1 MRKKIFQN
9 YLLVEAL
16 VLVLSCGLFLGVLF
30 QHYEKQAFSQ
40 LKTEANYIAHG
51 MELSGEDYLN
61 TLQSDARV
69 TWVDDTGTVL
79 YDSAADPGTMQNH
92 LDRQEIADALQE
104 GEGESTHFSET
115 LMERNLYYAMRLQDG
130 TVLRV
135 ACTLKSVAAMLL
147 VMMPPILAIA
157 AAVLVLCMLLS
168 FRLSRHIVDPINQI
182 DLDHPVVD
190 ETYGEL
196 APLVERLHEQNR
208 TIRRQMDELSQR
220 QREFS
225 ALTDNMSEGFLLV
238 DYKTNVL
245 SANHSALRMLG
256 GGEAVELANLRRDD
270 CLPQVLTTVEAA
282 LAGVRTETVQE
293 IDGISWQIIANP
305 VVSNGQVAGAAV
317 LLMDVTEREQREKLR
332 QEFSANVSHE
342 LKTPLTSITGF
353 AELMKEGMVTGEK
366 VKEFA
371 GDIYREARRLIDLVN
386 DIIRLSRLDENSKLF
401 EPEQVD
407 LYDLCDEII
416 ANLKS
421 VADRQNVTFRLS
433 GEHAVIS
440 GVWQILN
447 EMVYNLCDNAIKY
460 NRPGGSVEVSV
471 HREGGNV
478 RLRVSDTGIGIPY
491 ADQPRVFERFYR
503 VDKSHSKEV
512 GGTGLGLSIV
522 KHGAQYHNARLELE
536 SEPGKGTV
544 ITVTFPK
551 APPEQAHG

>member
-9 YLLVEAL
+9 YLLVEVL
-16 VLVLSCGLFLGVLF
+16 VLVLCCGLFLGVLF

-40 LKTEANYIAHG
+40 LRTEANYIAHG
-51 MELSGEDYLN
+51 MELSGESYLS

-69 TWVDDTGTVL
+69 TWVDSDGTVR
-79 YDSAADPGTMQNH
+79 YDSAADPVVMQNH
-92 LDRQEIADALQE
+92 LNRKEIAEALRN
-104 GEGESTHFSET
+104 GEGDGSHFSET
-115 LMERNLYYAMRLQDG
+115 LMERTLYYAVRLDDG

-135 ACTLKSVAAMLL
+135 SCTQKTVMAMLL
-147 VMMPPILAIA
+147 MMMPPLLGVA
-157 AAVLVLCMLLS
+157 AAVLLVCMLMA
-168 FRLSRHIVDPINQI
+168 FRLARHIVDPINRI
-182 DLDHPVVD
+182 DLDHPVIE

-196 APLVERLHEQNR
+196 EPLVKRIQEQNR

-256 GGEAVELANLRRDD
+256 DGKAEEITNLRRDN

-293 IDGISWQIIANP
+293 IEGISWQIIANP
-305 VVSNGQVAGAAV
+305 VVSSGQVAGVAV

-401 EPEQVD
+401 ETEQVD

-416 ANLKS
+416 ANLQN
-421 VADRQNVTFRLS
+421 VAERQNVTFTLS
-433 GEHAVIS
+433 GEHVTIN

-460 NRPGGSVEVSV
+460 NRPGGTVDVSV
-471 HREGGNV
+471 HRDGGSV
-478 RLRVSDTGIGIPY
+478 RLTVRDTGIGIPY

-536 SEPGKGTV
+536 SEPGKGTSISV
-544 ITVTFPK
+544 VF
-551 APPEQAHG
+551 

>member
-9 YLLVEAL
+9 YLLVEVL
-16 VLVLSCGLFLGVLF
+16 VLVLCCGLFLGVLF

-40 LKTEANYIAHG
+40 LRTEANYIAHG
-51 MELSGEDYLN
+51 MELSGESYLN
-61 TLQSDARV
+61 TLRSDARV
-69 TWVDDTGTVL
+69 TWVDADGTVR
-79 YDSAADPGTMQNH
+79 YDSAADPATMQNH
-92 LDRQEIADALQE
+92 LNRKEIAEALRN
-104 GEGESTHFSET
+104 GEGDGSHFSET
-115 LMERNLYYAMRLQDG
+115 LMERTLYYAVRLGDG

-135 ACTLKSVAAMLL
+135 SCTQKTVMAMLL
-147 VMMPPILAIA
+147 MMMPPLLGVA
-157 AAVLVLCMLLS
+157 AAVLLICMLMA
-168 FRLSRHIVDPINQI
+168 FRLARHIVDPINRI
-182 DLDHPVVD
+182 DLDHPVVE

-196 APLVERLHEQNR
+196 EPLVKRIQEQNR

-256 GGEAVELANLRRDD
+256 DGKAEEITNLRRDN

-293 IDGISWQIIANP
+293 IGGISWQVIANP
-305 VVSNGQVAGAAV
+305 VVSSGQVAGVAV

-401 EPEQVD
+401 ESEQVD

-416 ANLKS
+416 ANLQN
-421 VADRQNVTFRLS
+421 VAERQNVMFSLS
-433 GEHAVIS
+433 GEHVTIS

-460 NRPGGSVEVSV
+460 NRPGGTVDVSV
-471 HREGGNV
+471 RRDGGSV
-478 RLRVSDTGIGIPY
+478 RLTVRDTGVGIDP
-491 ADQPRVFERFYR
+491 ADLPRIFELGFTGENGRR
-503 VDKSHSKEV
+503 DKRAT
-512 GGTGLGLSIV
+512 GIGLGLSRRILQ
-522 KHGAQYHNARLELE
+522 KLGHGISAESAPGVGTTVRIALDQAPLEVE
-536 SEPGKGTV
+536 
-544 ITVTFPK
+544 
-551 APPEQAHG
+551 

>member
-9 YLLVEAL
+9 YLLVEVL
-16 VLVLSCGLFLGVLF
+16 VLVLCCGLFLGVLF

-40 LKTEANYIAHG
+40 LRTEANYIAHG
-51 MELSGEDYLN
+51 MELSGESYLN
-61 TLQSDARV
+61 TLRSDARV
-69 TWVDDTGTVL
+69 TWVDADGTVR
-79 YDSAADPGTMQNH
+79 YDSAADPAAMQNH
-92 LDRQEIADALQE
+92 LNRKEIAEALRN
-104 GEGESTHFSET
+104 GEGDGSHFSET
-115 LMERNLYYAMRLQDG
+115 LMERTLYYAVRLGVG

-135 ACTLKSVAAMLL
+135 SCTQKTVMAMLL
-147 VMMPPILAIA
+147 MMMPPLLGVA
-157 AAVLVLCMLLS
+157 AAVLLICMLMA
-168 FRLSRHIVDPINQI
+168 FRLARHIVDPINRI
-182 DLDHPVVD
+182 DLDHPVVE

-196 APLVERLHEQNR
+196 EPLVKRIQEQNR

-256 GGEAVELANLRRDD
+256 DGKAEEITNLRRDN

-293 IDGISWQIIANP
+293 IGGISWQVIANP
-305 VVSNGQVAGAAV
+305 VVSSGQVAGVAV

-401 EPEQVD
+401 ESEQVD

-416 ANLKS
+416 ANLQN
-421 VADRQNVTFRLS
+421 VAERQNVMFSLS
-433 GEHAVIS
+433 GEHVTIS

-460 NRPGGSVEVSV
+460 NRPGGTVDVSV
-471 HREGGNV
+471 RRDGGSV
-478 RLRVSDTGIGIPY
+478 RLTVRDTGIGIPY

-536 SEPGKGTV
+536 SEPGKGTSISIV
-544 ITVTFPK
+544 F
-551 APPEQAHG
+551 

>member
-1 MRKKIFQN
+1 MKKKIFQN
-9 YLLVEAL
+9 YLLVEVL
-16 VLVLSCGLFLGVLF
+16 VLVLCCGLFLGVLF

-40 LKTEANYIAHG
+40 LRTEANYIAHG
-51 MELSGEDYLN
+51 MELSGESYLN
-61 TLQSDARV
+61 TLRSDARV
-69 TWVDDTGTVL
+69 TWVDADGTVR
-79 YDSAADPGTMQNH
+79 YDSAADPATMQNH
-92 LDRQEIADALQE
+92 LNRKEIAEALRN
-104 GEGESTHFSET
+104 GEGDGSHFSET
-115 LMERNLYYAMRLQDG
+115 LMERTLYYAVRLGDG

-135 ACTLKSVAAMLL
+135 SCTQKTVMAMLL
-147 VMMPPILAIA
+147 MMMPPLLGVA
-157 AAVLVLCMLLS
+157 AAVLLICMLMA
-168 FRLSRHIVDPINQI
+168 FRLARHIVDPINRI
-182 DLDHPVVD
+182 DLDHPVVE

-196 APLVERLHEQNR
+196 EPLVKRIQEQNR

-256 GGEAVELANLRRDD
+256 DGKAEEITNLRRDN

-293 IDGISWQIIANP
+293 IGGISWQVIANP
-305 VVSNGQVAGAAV
+305 VVSSGQVAGVAV

-401 EPEQVD
+401 ESEQVD

-416 ANLKS
+416 ANLQN
-421 VADRQNVTFRLS
+421 VAERQNVMFSLS
-433 GEHAVIS
+433 GEHVTIS

-460 NRPGGSVEVSV
+460 NRPGGTVDVSV
-471 HREGGNV
+471 RRDGGSV
-478 RLRVSDTGIGIPY
+478 RLTVRDTGIGIPY

-536 SEPGKGTV
+536 SEPGKGTSISIV
-544 ITVTFPK
+544 F
-551 APPEQAHG
+551 

>member
-9 YLLVEAL
+9 YLLVEVL
-16 VLVLSCGLFLGVLF
+16 VLVLCCGLFLGVLF

-40 LKTEANYIAHG
+40 LRTEANYIAHG
-51 MELSGEDYLN
+51 MELSGESYLN
-61 TLQSDARV
+61 TLRSDARV
-69 TWVDDTGTVL
+69 TWVDADGTVR
-79 YDSAADPGTMQNH
+79 YDSAADPATMQNH
-92 LDRQEIADALQE
+92 LNRKEIAEALRN
-104 GEGESTHFSET
+104 GEGDGSHFSET
-115 LMERNLYYAMRLQDG
+115 LMERTLYYAVRLGDG

-135 ACTLKSVAAMLL
+135 SCTQKTVMAMLL
-147 VMMPPILAIA
+147 MMMPPLLGVA
-157 AAVLVLCMLLS
+157 AAVLLICMLMA
-168 FRLSRHIVDPINQI
+168 FRLARHIVDPINRI
-182 DLDHPVVD
+182 DLDHPVVE

-196 APLVERLHEQNR
+196 EPLVKRIQEQNR

-256 GGEAVELANLRRDD
+256 DGKAEEITNLRRDN

-293 IDGISWQIIANP
+293 IGGISWQVIANP
-305 VVSNGQVAGAAV
+305 VVSSGQVAGVAV

-401 EPEQVD
+401 ESEQVD

-416 ANLKS
+416 ANLQN
-421 VADRQNVTFRLS
+421 VAERQNVMFSLS
-433 GEHAVIS
+433 GEHVTIS

-460 NRPGGSVEVSV
+460 NRPGGTVDVSV
-471 HREGGNV
+471 RRDGGSV
-478 RLRVSDTGIGIPY
+478 RLTVRDTGIGIPY

-536 SEPGKGTV
+536 SEPGKGTSIS
-544 ITVTFPK
+544 ITF
-551 APPEQAHG
+551 

>member
-9 YLLVEAL
+9 YLLVEVL
-16 VLVLSCGLFLGVLF
+16 VLVLCCGLFLGVLF

-40 LKTEANYIAHG
+40 LRTEANYIAHG
-51 MELSGEDYLN
+51 MELSGESYLN
-61 TLQSDARV
+61 TLRSDARV
-69 TWVDDTGTVL
+69 TWVDADGTVR
-79 YDSAADPGTMQNH
+79 YDSAADPATMQNH
-92 LDRQEIADALQE
+92 LNRKEIAEALRN
-104 GEGESTHFSET
+104 GEGDGSHFSET
-115 LMERNLYYAMRLQDG
+115 LMERTLYYAVRLGDG

-135 ACTLKSVAAMLL
+135 SCTQKTVMAMLL
-147 VMMPPILAIA
+147 MMMPPLLGVA
-157 AAVLVLCMLLS
+157 AAVLLICMLMA
-168 FRLSRHIVDPINQI
+168 FRLARHIVDPINRI
-182 DLDHPVVD
+182 DLDHPVVE

-196 APLVERLHEQNR
+196 EPLVKRIQEQNR

-256 GGEAVELANLRRDD
+256 DGEVEEITNLRRDN

-293 IDGISWQIIANP
+293 IGGISWQVIANP
-305 VVSNGQVAGAAV
+305 VVSSGQVAGVAV

-401 EPEQVD
+401 ESEQVD

-416 ANLKS
+416 ANLQN
-421 VADRQNVTFRLS
+421 VAERQNVMFSLS
-433 GEHAVIS
+433 GEHVTIS

-460 NRPGGSVEVSV
+460 NRPGGTVDVSV
-471 HREGGNV
+471 SRDGGSV
-478 RLRVSDTGIGIPY
+478 RLTVRDTGIGIPY

-536 SEPGKGTV
+536 SEPGKGTSISIV
-544 ITVTFPK
+544 F
-551 APPEQAHG
+551 

>member
-9 YLLVEAL
+9 YLLVEVL
-16 VLVLSCGLFLGVLF
+16 VLVLCCGLFLGVLF

-40 LKTEANYIAHG
+40 LRTEANYIAHG
-51 MELSGEDYLN
+51 MELSGESYLN
-61 TLQSDARV
+61 TLRSDARV
-69 TWVDDTGTVL
+69 TWVDADGTVR
-79 YDSAADPGTMQNH
+79 YDSVADPAAMQNH
-92 LDRQEIADALQE
+92 LNRKEIAEALRN
-104 GEGESTHFSET
+104 GEGDGSHFSET
-115 LMERNLYYAMRLQDG
+115 LMERTLYYAVRLGDG

-135 ACTLKSVAAMLL
+135 SCTQKTVMAMLL
-147 VMMPPILAIA
+147 MMMPPLLGVA
-157 AAVLVLCMLLS
+157 AAVLLICMLMA
-168 FRLSRHIVDPINQI
+168 FRLARHIVDPINRI
-182 DLDHPVVD
+182 DLDHPVVE

-196 APLVERLHEQNR
+196 EPLVKRIQEQNR

-256 GGEAVELANLRRDD
+256 DGKAEEITNLRRDN

-293 IDGISWQIIANP
+293 IGGISWQVIANP
-305 VVSNGQVAGAAV
+305 VVSSGQVAGVAV

-401 EPEQVD
+401 ESEQVD

-416 ANLKS
+416 ANLQN
-421 VADRQNVTFRLS
+421 VAERQNVMFSLS
-433 GEHAVIS
+433 GEHITIS

-460 NRPGGSVEVSV
+460 NRPGGTVDVSV
-471 HREGGNV
+471 RRDGGSV
-478 RLRVSDTGIGIPY
+478 RLTVRDTGIGIPY

-536 SEPGKGTV
+536 SEPGKGTSISIV
-544 ITVTFPK
+544 F
-551 APPEQAHG
+551 

>member
-9 YLLVEAL
+9 YLLVEVL
-16 VLVLSCGLFLGVLF
+16 VLVLCCGLFLGVLF

-40 LKTEANYIAHG
+40 LRTEANYIAHG
-51 MELSGEDYLN
+51 MELSGESYLN
-61 TLQSDARV
+61 TLRSDARV
-69 TWVDDTGTVL
+69 TWVDADGTVR
-79 YDSAADPGTMQNH
+79 YDSVADPAAMQNH
-92 LDRQEIADALQE
+92 LNRKEIAEALRN
-104 GEGESTHFSET
+104 GEGDGSHFSET
-115 LMERNLYYAMRLQDG
+115 LMERTLYYAVRLGDG

-135 ACTLKSVAAMLL
+135 SCTQKTVMAMLL
-147 VMMPPILAIA
+147 MMMPPLLGVA
-157 AAVLVLCMLLS
+157 AAVLLICMLMA
-168 FRLSRHIVDPINQI
+168 FRLARHIVDPINRI
-182 DLDHPVVD
+182 DLDHPVVE

-196 APLVERLHEQNR
+196 EPLVKRIQEQNR

-256 GGEAVELANLRRDD
+256 DGKAEEITNLRRDN

-293 IDGISWQIIANP
+293 IGGISWQVIANP
-305 VVSNGQVAGAAV
+305 VVSSGQVAGVAV

-401 EPEQVD
+401 ESEQVD

-416 ANLKS
+416 ANLQN
-421 VADRQNVTFRLS
+421 VAERQNVMFSLS
-433 GEHAVIS
+433 GEHVTIS

-447 EMVYNLCDNAIKY
+447 EMLYNLCDNAIKY
-460 NRPGGSVEVSV
+460 NRPGGTVDVSV
-471 HREGGNV
+471 RRDGGSV
-478 RLRVSDTGIGIPY
+478 RLTVRDTGIGIPY

-536 SEPGKGTV
+536 SEPGKGTSISIV
-544 ITVTFPK
+544 F
-551 APPEQAHG
+551 

>member
-9 YLLVEAL
+9 YLLVEVL
-16 VLVLSCGLFLGVLF
+16 VLVLCCGLFLGVLF

-40 LKTEANYIAHG
+40 LRTEANYIAHG
-51 MELSGEDYLN
+51 MELSGESYLN

-69 TWVDDTGTVL
+69 TWVDSDGTVR
-79 YDSAADPGTMQNH
+79 YDSAADPVVMQNH
-92 LDRQEIADALQE
+92 LNRKEIAEALQN
-104 GEGESTHFSET
+104 GEGDGSHFSET
-115 LMERNLYYAMRLQDG
+115 LMERTLYYAVRLDDG

-135 ACTLKSVAAMLL
+135 SCTQKTVMAMLL
-147 VMMPPILAIA
+147 MMMPPLLGVA
-157 AAVLVLCMLLS
+157 AAVLLVCMLMA
-168 FRLSRHIVDPINQI
+168 FRLARHIVDPINRI
-182 DLDHPVVD
+182 DLDHPVIE

-196 APLVERLHEQNR
+196 EPLVKRIQEQNR

-256 GGEAVELANLRRDD
+256 DGKVEEITNLRRDN

-293 IDGISWQIIANP
+293 IEGISWQIIANP
-305 VVSNGQVAGAAV
+305 VVSSGQVAGVAV

-401 EPEQVD
+401 ETEQVD

-416 ANLKS
+416 ANLQN
-421 VADRQNVTFRLS
+421 VAERQNVTFTLS
-433 GEHAVIS
+433 GEHVTIS

-460 NRPGGSVEVSV
+460 NRPGGTVNVSV
-471 HREGGNV
+471 HRDGGSIRLTV
-478 RLRVSDTGIGIPY
+478 RDTGIGIPY

-536 SEPGKGTV
+536 SEPGKGTSISV
-544 ITVTFPK
+544 MF
-551 APPEQAHG
+551 

>member
-9 YLLVEAL
+9 YLLVEVL
-16 VLVLSCGLFLGVLF
+16 VLVLCCGLFLGVLF

-40 LKTEANYIAHG
+40 LRTEANYIAHG
-51 MELSGEDYLN
+51 MELSGESYLN
-61 TLQSDARV
+61 TLRSDARV
-69 TWVDDTGTVL
+69 TWVDADGTVR
-79 YDSAADPGTMQNH
+79 YDSVADPAAMQNH
-92 LDRQEIADALQE
+92 LNRKEIAEALRN
-104 GEGESTHFSET
+104 GEGDGSHFSET
-115 LMERNLYYAMRLQDG
+115 LMERTLYYAVRLGDG

-135 ACTLKSVAAMLL
+135 SCTQKTVMAMLL
-147 VMMPPILAIA
+147 MMMPPLLGVA
-157 AAVLVLCMLLS
+157 AAVLLICMLMA
-168 FRLSRHIVDPINQI
+168 FRLARHIVDPINRI
-182 DLDHPVVD
+182 DLDHPVVE

-196 APLVERLHEQNR
+196 EPLVKRIQEQNR

-256 GGEAVELANLRRDD
+256 DGKAEEITNLRRDN

-293 IDGISWQIIANP
+293 IGGISWQVIANP
-305 VVSNGQVAGAAV
+305 VVSSGQVAGVAV

-401 EPEQVD
+401 ESEQVD

-416 ANLKS
+416 ANLQN
-421 VADRQNVTFRLS
+421 VAERQNVMFSLS
-433 GEHAVIS
+433 GEHVTIS

-460 NRPGGSVEVSV
+460 NRPGGTVDVSV
-471 HREGGNV
+471 RRDGGSDRLTV
-478 RLRVSDTGIGIPY
+478 RDTGIGIPY

-536 SEPGKGTV
+536 SEPGKGTSISIV
-544 ITVTFPK
+544 F
-551 APPEQAHG
+551 

>member
-9 YLLVEAL
+9 YLLVEVL
-16 VLVLSCGLFLGVLF
+16 VLVLCCGLFLGVLF

-40 LKTEANYIAHG
+40 LRTEANYIAHG
-51 MELSGEDYLN
+51 MELSGESYLS

-69 TWVDDTGTVL
+69 TWVDSDGTVR
-79 YDSAADPGTMQNH
+79 YDSAADPVVMQNH
-92 LDRQEIADALQE
+92 LNRKEIAEALQN
-104 GEGESTHFSET
+104 GEGDGSHFSET
-115 LMERNLYYAMRLQDG
+115 LMERTLYYAVRLDDG

-135 ACTLKSVAAMLL
+135 SCTQKTVMAMLL
-147 VMMPPILAIA
+147 MMMPPLLGVA
-157 AAVLVLCMLLS
+157 AAVLLVCMLMA
-168 FRLSRHIVDPINQI
+168 FRLARHIVDPINRI
-182 DLDHPVVD
+182 DLDHPVIE

-196 APLVERLHEQNR
+196 EPLVKRIQEQNR

-256 GGEAVELANLRRDD
+256 DGKVEEITNLRRDN

-293 IDGISWQIIANP
+293 IEGISWQIIANP
-305 VVSNGQVAGAAV
+305 VVSSGQVAGVAV

-401 EPEQVD
+401 ETEQVD

-416 ANLKS
+416 ANLQN
-421 VADRQNVTFRLS
+421 VAERQNVTFSLS
-433 GEHAVIS
+433 GEHVTIN

-460 NRPGGSVEVSV
+460 NRPGGTVNVSV
-471 HREGGNV
+471 HRDGGSIRLTV
-478 RLRVSDTGIGIPY
+478 RDTGIGIPY

-536 SEPGKGTV
+536 SEPGKGTSISV
-544 ITVTFPK
+544 VF
-551 APPEQAHG
+551 

>member
-9 YLLVEAL
+9 YLLVEVL
-16 VLVLSCGLFLGVLF
+16 VLVLCCGLFLGVLF

-40 LKTEANYIAHG
+40 LRTEANYIAHG
-51 MELSGEDYLN
+51 MELSGESYLN
-61 TLQSDARV
+61 TLRSDARV
-69 TWVDDTGTVL
+69 TWVDADGTVR
-79 YDSAADPGTMQNH
+79 YDSAADPATMQNH
-92 LDRQEIADALQE
+92 LNRKEIAEALRN
-104 GEGESTHFSET
+104 GEGDGSHFSET
-115 LMERNLYYAMRLQDG
+115 LMERTLYYAVRLDDG

-135 ACTLKSVAAMLL
+135 SCTQKTVMAMLL
-147 VMMPPILAIA
+147 MMMPPLLGVA
-157 AAVLVLCMLLS
+157 AAVLLICMLMA
-168 FRLSRHIVDPINQI
+168 FRLARHIVDPINRI
-182 DLDHPVVD
+182 DLDHPVIE

-196 APLVERLHEQNR
+196 EPLVKRIQEQNR

-256 GGEAVELANLRRDD
+256 DGKAEEITNLRRDN

-293 IDGISWQIIANP
+293 IEGISWQIIANP
-305 VVSNGQVAGAAV
+305 VVSSGQVAGVAV

-401 EPEQVD
+401 ESEQVD

-416 ANLKS
+416 ANLQN
-421 VADRQNVTFRLS
+421 VAERQNVTFSLS
-433 GEHAVIS
+433 GEHVTIS

-460 NRPGGSVEVSV
+460 NRPGGTVDVSV
-471 HREGGNV
+471 HRDGGSV
-478 RLRVSDTGIGIPY
+478 RLTVRDTGIGIPY

-536 SEPGKGTV
+536 SEPGKGTSISV
-544 ITVTFPK
+544 VF
-551 APPEQAHG
+551 

>member
-9 YLLVEAL
+9 YLLVEVL
-16 VLVLSCGLFLGVLF
+16 VLVLCCGLFLGVLF

-40 LKTEANYIAHG
+40 LRTEANYIAHG
-51 MELSGEDYLN
+51 MELSGESYLN
-61 TLQSDARV
+61 TLRSDARV
-69 TWVDDTGTVL
+69 TWVDADGTVR
-79 YDSAADPGTMQNH
+79 YDSVADPAAMQNH
-92 LDRQEIADALQE
+92 LNRKEIAEALRN
-104 GEGESTHFSET
+104 GEGDGSHFSET
-115 LMERNLYYAMRLQDG
+115 LMERTLYYAVRLGDG

-135 ACTLKSVAAMLL
+135 SCTQKTVMAMLL
-147 VMMPPILAIA
+147 MMMPPLLGVA
-157 AAVLVLCMLLS
+157 AAVLLICMLMA
-168 FRLSRHIVDPINQI
+168 FRLARHIVDPINRI
-182 DLDHPVVD
+182 DLDHPVVE

-196 APLVERLHEQNR
+196 EPLVKRIQEQNR

-256 GGEAVELANLRRDD
+256 DGKAEEITNLRRDN

-293 IDGISWQIIANP
+293 IGGISWQVIANP
-305 VVSNGQVAGAAV
+305 VVSSGQVAGVAV

-401 EPEQVD
+401 ESEQVD

-416 ANLKS
+416 ANLQN
-421 VADRQNVTFRLS
+421 VAERQNVMFSLS
-433 GEHAVIS
+433 GEHVTIS

-460 NRPGGSVEVSV
+460 NRPGGTVDVSV
-471 HREGGNV
+471 RRDGGSV
-478 RLRVSDTGIGIPY
+478 RLTVRDTGIGIPY

-536 SEPGKGTV
+536 SEPGKGTSISIV
-544 ITVTFPK
+544 F
-551 APPEQAHG
+551 

>member
-9 YLLVEAL
+9 YLLVEVL
-16 VLVLSCGLFLGVLF
+16 VLVLCCGLFLGVLF

-40 LKTEANYIAHG
+40 LRTEANYIAHG
-51 MELSGEDYLN
+51 MELSGESYLS

-69 TWVDDTGTVL
+69 TWVDSDGTVR
-79 YDSAADPGTMQNH
+79 YDSAADPVVMQNH
-92 LDRQEIADALQE
+92 LNRKEIAEALRN
-104 GEGESTHFSET
+104 GEGDGSHFSET
-115 LMERNLYYAMRLQDG
+115 LMERTLYYAVRLDDG

-135 ACTLKSVAAMLL
+135 SCTQKTVMAMLL
-147 VMMPPILAIA
+147 MMMPPLLGVA
-157 AAVLVLCMLLS
+157 AAVLLVCMLMA
-168 FRLSRHIVDPINQI
+168 FRLARHIVDPINRI
-182 DLDHPVVD
+182 DLDHPVIE

-196 APLVERLHEQNR
+196 EPLVKRIQEQNR

-256 GGEAVELANLRRDD
+256 DGKAEEITNLRRDN

-293 IDGISWQIIANP
+293 IEGISWQIIANP
-305 VVSNGQVAGAAV
+305 VVSSGQVAGVAV

-401 EPEQVD
+401 ETEQVD

-416 ANLKS
+416 ANLQN
-421 VADRQNVTFRLS
+421 VAERQNVTFTLS
-433 GEHAVIS
+433 GEHVTIN

-460 NRPGGSVEVSV
+460 NRPGGTVDVSV
-471 HREGGNV
+471 HRDGGSV
-478 RLRVSDTGIGIPY
+478 RLTVRDTGIGIPY

-536 SEPGKGTV
+536 SDPGKGTSISV
-544 ITVTFPK
+544 VF
-551 APPEQAHG
+551 

>member
-9 YLLVEAL
+9 YLLVEVL
-16 VLVLSCGLFLGVLF
+16 VLVLCCGLFLGVLF

-40 LKTEANYIAHG
+40 LRTEANYIAHG
-51 MELSGEDYLN
+51 MELSGESYLN

-69 TWVDDTGTVL
+69 TWVDSDGTVR
-79 YDSAADPGTMQNH
+79 YDSAADPVVMQNH
-92 LDRQEIADALQE
+92 LNRKEIAEALQN
-104 GEGESTHFSET
+104 GEGDGSHFSET
-115 LMERNLYYAMRLQDG
+115 LMERTLYYAVRLDDG

-135 ACTLKSVAAMLL
+135 SCTQKTVMAMLL
-147 VMMPPILAIA
+147 MMMPPLLGVA
-157 AAVLVLCMLLS
+157 AAVLLVCMLMA
-168 FRLSRHIVDPINQI
+168 FRLARHIVDPINRI
-182 DLDHPVVD
+182 DLDHPVIE

-196 APLVERLHEQNR
+196 EPLVKRIQEQNR

-256 GGEAVELANLRRDD
+256 DGKAEEITNLRRDN

-293 IDGISWQIIANP
+293 IAGISWQIIANP
-305 VVSNGQVAGAAV
+305 VVSSGQVAGVAV

-401 EPEQVD
+401 ETEQVD

-416 ANLKS
+416 ANLQN
-421 VADRQNVTFRLS
+421 VAERQNVTFSLS
-433 GEHAVIS
+433 GEHVTIN

-460 NRPGGSVEVSV
+460 NRPGGTVNVSV
-471 HREGGNV
+471 HRDGGSARLTV
-478 RLRVSDTGIGIPY
+478 RDTGIGIPY

-536 SEPGKGTV
+536 SEPGKGTSISV
-544 ITVTFPK
+544 VF
-551 APPEQAHG
+551 

>member
-9 YLLVEAL
+9 YLLVEVL
-16 VLVLSCGLFLGVLF
+16 VLVLCCGLFLGMLF

-40 LKTEANYIAHG
+40 LRTEANYIAHG
-51 MELSGEDYLN
+51 MELSGESYLN
-61 TLQSDARV
+61 TLRSDARV
-69 TWVDDTGTVL
+69 TWVDADGTVR
-79 YDSAADPGTMQNH
+79 YDSAADPATMQNH
-92 LDRQEIADALQE
+92 LNRKEIAEALRN
-104 GEGESTHFSET
+104 GEGDGSHFSET
-115 LMERNLYYAMRLQDG
+115 LMERTLYYAVRLGDG

-135 ACTLKSVAAMLL
+135 SCTQKTVMAMLL
-147 VMMPPILAIA
+147 MMMPPLLGVA
-157 AAVLVLCMLLS
+157 AAVLLICMLMA
-168 FRLSRHIVDPINQI
+168 FRLARHIVDPINQI
-182 DLDHPVVD
+182 DLDHPVVE

-196 APLVERLHEQNR
+196 EPLVKRIQEQNR

-256 GGEAVELANLRRDD
+256 DGKAEEITNLRRDN

-293 IDGISWQIIANP
+293 IGGISWQVIANP
-305 VVSNGQVAGAAV
+305 VVSSGQVAGVAV

-401 EPEQVD
+401 ESEQLD

-416 ANLKS
+416 ANLQN
-421 VADRQNVTFRLS
+421 VAERQNVMFSLS
-433 GEHAVIS
+433 GEHVTIS

-460 NRPGGSVEVSV
+460 NRPGGTVDVSV
-471 HREGGNV
+471 RRDGGSV
-478 RLRVSDTGIGIPY
+478 RLTVRDTGIGIPY

-536 SEPGKGTV
+536 SEPGKGTSISIV
-544 ITVTFPK
+544 F
-551 APPEQAHG
+551 

>member
-9 YLLVEAL
+9 YLLVEVL
-16 VLVLSCGLFLGVLF
+16 VLVLCCGLFLGVLF

-40 LKTEANYIAHG
+40 LRTEANYIAHG
-51 MELSGEDYLN
+51 MELSGESYLS

-69 TWVDDTGTVL
+69 TWVDSDGTVR
-79 YDSAADPGTMQNH
+79 YDSAADPVVMQNH
-92 LDRQEIADALQE
+92 LNRKEIAEALQN
-104 GEGESTHFSET
+104 GEGDGSHFSET
-115 LMERNLYYAMRLQDG
+115 LMERTLYYAVRLDDG

-135 ACTLKSVAAMLL
+135 SCTQKTVMAMLL
-147 VMMPPILAIA
+147 MMMPPLLGVA
-157 AAVLVLCMLLS
+157 AAVLLVCMLMA
-168 FRLSRHIVDPINQI
+168 FRLARHIVDPINRI
-182 DLDHPVVD
+182 DLDHPVVE

-196 APLVERLHEQNR
+196 EPLVKRIQEQNR

-256 GGEAVELANLRRDD
+256 DGKVEEITNLRRDN
-270 CLPQVLTTVEAA
+270 CLSQVLTTVEAA

-293 IDGISWQIIANP
+293 IEGISWQIIANP
-305 VVSNGQVAGAAV
+305 VVSSGQVAGVAV

-401 EPEQVD
+401 ETEQVD

-416 ANLKS
+416 ANLQN
-421 VADRQNVTFRLS
+421 VAERQNVTFTLS
-433 GEHAVIS
+433 GEHVTIN

-460 NRPGGSVEVSV
+460 NRPGGTVDVSV
-471 HREGGNV
+471 HRDGGSIRLTV
-478 RLRVSDTGIGIPY
+478 RDTGIGIPY

-536 SEPGKGTV
+536 SEPGMGTSISV
-544 ITVTFPK
+544 VF
-551 APPEQAHG
+551 

>member
-9 YLLVEAL
+9 YLLVEVL
-16 VLVLSCGLFLGVLF
+16 VLVLCCGLFLGVLF

-40 LKTEANYIAHG
+40 LRTEANYIAHG
-51 MELSGEDYLN
+51 MELSGESYLS

-69 TWVDDTGTVL
+69 TWVDSDGTVR
-79 YDSAADPGTMQNH
+79 YDSAADPVVMQNH
-92 LDRQEIADALQE
+92 LNRKEIAEALRN
-104 GEGESTHFSET
+104 GEGDGSHFSET
-115 LMERNLYYAMRLQDG
+115 LMERTLYYAVRLDDG

-135 ACTLKSVAAMLL
+135 SCTQKTVMAMLL
-147 VMMPPILAIA
+147 MMMPPLLGVA
-157 AAVLVLCMLLS
+157 AAVLLVCMLMA
-168 FRLSRHIVDPINQI
+168 FRLARHIVDPINRI
-182 DLDHPVVD
+182 DLDHPVIE

-196 APLVERLHEQNR
+196 EPLVKRIQEQNR

-256 GGEAVELANLRRDD
+256 DGKVEEITNLRRDN

-293 IDGISWQIIANP
+293 IEGISWQIIANP
-305 VVSNGQVAGAAV
+305 VVSSGQVAGVAV

-401 EPEQVD
+401 ETEQVD

-416 ANLKS
+416 ANLQN
-421 VADRQNVTFRLS
+421 VAERQNVTFSLS
-433 GEHAVIS
+433 GEHVTIN

-460 NRPGGSVEVSV
+460 NRPGGTVDVSV
-471 HREGGNV
+471 HRDGCSIRLTV
-478 RLRVSDTGIGIPY
+478 RDTGIGIPY

-536 SEPGKGTV
+536 SEPGKGTSISV
-544 ITVTFPK
+544 VF
-551 APPEQAHG
+551 